1 MSICIWQLEIL
12 DKETYENIGSMYFL
26 TRRGTQ
32 RYGAKREKEWEEYGW
47 TWTYGGEPL
56 YFGRLKD

>member
-1 MSICIWQLEIL
+1 MYICIWKLEIF
-12 DKETYENIGSMYFL
+12 DKETYENVNSMYFL
-26 TRRGTQ
+26 TRRGAQ

-56 YFGRLKD
+56 YFGRLRD

>member
-1 MSICIWQLEIL
+1 MSICIWQLEIF
-12 DKETYENIGSMYFL
+12 DKETHEYVNSKYLL
-26 TRRGTQ
+26 TRRGAQ

-56 YFGRLKD
+56 YFGRLRD

>member
-26 TRRGTQ
+26 TQRGAK

>member
-26 TRRGTQ
+26 TRKGAQ

-56 YFGRLKD
+56 YFGRLRD